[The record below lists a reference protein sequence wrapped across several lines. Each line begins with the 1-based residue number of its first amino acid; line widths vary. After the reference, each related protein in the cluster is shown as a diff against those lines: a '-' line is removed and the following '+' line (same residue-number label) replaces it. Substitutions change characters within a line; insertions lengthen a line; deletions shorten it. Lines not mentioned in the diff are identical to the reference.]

1 MVKTVIFAVSLDAAY
16 ILSCY
21 NVVWRRCSWWA
32 ISFTVGVNGVLV
44 DPRIL
49 PMNRI
54 NSQSLQL
61 PSPMFRVLDA
71 DPMLG
76 SFIDAVQGFTLTF
89 TEPPTFSDL
98 RLIRDAIIDY
108 YRSGDVMFSA
118 FTARSVALRRYAMA
132 SCPSIRPSVRP
143 SVCPSNVGGLWSHA
157 LEIGILQK

>member
-1 MVKTVIFAVSLDAAY
+1 
-16 ILSCY
+16 
-21 NVVWRRCSWWA
+21 
-32 ISFTVGVNGVLV
+32 
-44 DPRIL
+44 
-49 PMNRI
+49 MNRI

-143 SVCPSNVGGLWSHA
+143 SVCPSNVGGL
-157 LEIGILQK
+157 